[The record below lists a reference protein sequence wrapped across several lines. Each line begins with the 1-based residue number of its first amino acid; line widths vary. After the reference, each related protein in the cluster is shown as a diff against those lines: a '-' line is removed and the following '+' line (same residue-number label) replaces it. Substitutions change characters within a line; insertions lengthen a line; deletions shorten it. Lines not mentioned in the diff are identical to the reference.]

1 MWESVSCWA
10 PPGAGTLQGEGRVA
24 VETAANG
31 TAHASLLWAET
42 AALRF
47 ELPKADTSCIPW
59 LISVHRETKGSLSQL
74 VRKRLITQSVVIHTF
89 IPLTFIE
96 VLLWVGLA

>member
-1 MWESVSCWA
+1 M
-10 PPGAGTLQGEGRVA
+10 A

-31 TAHASLLWAET
+31 TAHAALLRVET
-42 AALRF
+42 AVLRF
-47 ELPKADTSCIPW
+47 ELPEADTSCIPW
-59 LISVHRETKGSLSQL
+59 FISVHRETKGPLSQL
-74 VRKRLITQSVVIHTF
+74 IRKRLITRSVAIHTF